1 MIHPNIF
8 IPRNDWNV
16 RSMFCRRSGR
26 IYDSF
31 EKELAKE
38 IKNEIGVSPLEEP
51 KYRGG
56 KNVQARQLFLVM
68 MTLHTNRTYESI
80 GSIIGKDHATVNHS
94 IKSVQN
100 WYDTDKRF
108 RAMYDRIDQRIK
120 LIN

>member
-1 MIHPNIF
+1 MIAPNIF

-16 RSMFCRRSGR
+16 RSMFCRKPIRLFGT
-26 IYDSF
+26 F
-31 EKELAKE
+31 EKTLAEE
-38 IKNEIGVSPLEEP
+38 IKNETGVSPLDEP

-56 KNVQARQLFLVM
+56 KQVQARQLFLVM

-80 GSIIGKDHATVNHS
+80 GGMVGKDHATVNHS

-108 RAMYDRIDQRIK
+108 RAMYNRINDRAK
-120 LIN
+120 LIQ